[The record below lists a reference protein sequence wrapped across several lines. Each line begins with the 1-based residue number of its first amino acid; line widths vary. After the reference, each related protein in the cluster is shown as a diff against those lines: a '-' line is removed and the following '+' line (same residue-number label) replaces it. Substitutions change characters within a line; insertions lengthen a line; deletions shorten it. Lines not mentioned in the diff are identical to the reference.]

1 MTTIDALLELPD
13 VRRLRLAL
21 ATRPGIRIDASD
33 GLRRL
38 AAIALVLRPGV
49 GPVGA
54 PDPELLMIKRA
65 EAEGDPWSGH
75 IACPGGR
82 MEPGDHDLEQTAVRE
97 TWEETGVDLARDG
110 RVLGALDDISPRTP
124 TLPPIIV
131 RPYVAVVKPELEIV
145 QSSEVAEA
153 FWVPLAALRER
164 AAWGTAMVPIRG
176 AGERQVAAFRHGA
189 YTVWG
194 LTERVLRQFLEYLD
208 GPESFTP

>member
-1 MTTIDALLELPD
+1 MTTIDALLEMPD
-13 VRRLRLAL
+13 VRRLRAAL
-21 ATRPGIRIDASD
+21 ATRPGTPIDGSD

-38 AAIALVLRPGV
+38 AAIALVLRPGT
-49 GPVGA
+49 GEPA
-54 PDPELLMIKRA
+54 DPELLMIKRA

-75 IACPGGR
+75 VACPGGR
-82 MEPGDHDLEQTAVRE
+82 MEPGDHDLEQTAIRE

-176 AGERQVAAFRHGA
+176 SGERQVSAFRHGT

-194 LTERVLRQFLEYLD
+194 LTERVLRQFLEYLGEPPND
-208 GPESFTP
+208 R

>member
-1 MTTIDALLELPD
+1 MTTIDGLLELPD
-13 VRRLRLAL
+13 VRRLRAAL
-21 ATRPGIRIDASD
+21 ATRPGIAIDSSD

-38 AAIALVLRPGV
+38 AAIALVLRPGT
-49 GPVGA
+49 GEPA
-54 PDPELLMIKRA
+54 DPELLMIKRA

-75 IACPGGR
+75 VACPGGR
-82 MEPGDHDLEQTAVRE
+82 MEPGDHDLEQTAIRE

-176 AGERQVAAFRHGA
+176 AGERQVSAFRHGA

-194 LTERVLRQFLEYLD
+194 LTERVLRQFLLYLD
-208 GPESFTP
+208 GEPNEP